1 MTRSSR
7 YVSKHRG
14 YYDTEYSSE
23 FPVGHY
29 FVDRYGCLPSFA
41 ESDSRYKADVVDYFR
56 SRYELIWDSK
66 TIKKKQLISKSEVY
80 EDSNLG
86 LVIHITYKY
95 EPSKNPKYRI
105 RDIGNRL
112 EEDYDKSIII
122 PEYVSILYYY
132 LHESS
137 VQKIVE
143 DIAEYIA
150 PLDTKPKISLVT
162 STRAGLDTVEQDIKP
177 VDVDLDLN
185 YGSKFLPV
193 HDKILD
199 RLSEDNGK
207 GIVLL
212 HGVPG
217 TGKTNYIRHL
227 CGKIEN
233 KEIIFLPPFLA
244 ENISSPDFIPFVLDH
259 RNSILVIE
267 DAEKIVLDREGAS
280 SSRQSVA
287 NLLNMTDGLLSD
299 CLAIQIIATF
309 NTSRELIDKALLRK
323 GRLIA
328 EWKFD
333 KLSVEDTNKLLKSLG
348 REPNATSP
356 MSLAD
361 IYNADEEEFIVQR
374 ERGTIGF
381 GR

>member
-1 MTRSSR
+1 MTRVLR
-7 YVSKHRG
+7 EVNKDKR
-14 YYDTEYSSE
+14 YYDTEYSTE
-23 FPVGHY
+23 FPAGHY
-29 FVDRYGCLPSFA
+29 YVETYGYLPSFA
-41 ESDSRYKADVVDYFR
+41 ESDLRYKADAVGYFKER
-56 SRYELIWDSK
+56 FQLIWDSK
-66 TIKKKQLISKSEVY
+66 TVKQKQLVSKSEVY
-80 EDSNLG
+80 EDPTSK

-95 EPSKNPKYRI
+95 EPSKNGRMI
-105 RDIGNRL
+105 LRNLHSI
-112 EEDYDKSIII
+112 EEDYDKKLTV

-132 LHESS
+132 VDQSS
-137 VQKIVE
+137 VQTIVE
-143 DIAEYIA
+143 DIAQYIVQ
-150 PLDTKPKISLVT
+150 TTSKSKISLVT
-162 STRAGLDTVEQDIKP
+162 STRAGLDTIEQDIKP
-177 VDVDLDLN
+177 VDIDLDMN

-193 HDKILD
+193 HNKILD

-244 ENISSPDFIPFVLDH
+244 ENISSPDFIPFVLEH

-299 CLAIQIIATF
+299 CLSIQIIATF
-309 NTSRELIDKALLRK
+309 NTSREMIDKALLRK

-333 KLSVEDTNKLLKSLG
+333 KLSVEDTNKLIRSLG
-348 REPNATSP
+348 REDVATSP

-361 IYNADEEEFIVQR
+361 IYNADEEEYVVQK
-374 ERGTIGF
+374 ERGAIGF
-381 GR
+381 AR